1 VSVKKNKSPKI
12 NIDYKKLRK
21 LEPTKNAFASLV
33 RSIIFQ
39 QLSGKAAQSIL
50 NKFLKLWPNKKFPKP
65 EDVLILKDKDF
76 RNSGVSLQ
84 KANYL
89 RDLSKNFIDKTINS
103 KKFSKMTDEEI
114 REHLIQV
121 KGIGRWTA
129 DMFLIFA
136 LNRPNVLPV
145 GDLAI
150 VKGFQKLW
158 NLNTVP
164 SEEKMRELAKDFDG
178 EHTYLSLYLWNVM
191 DEMKEKK
198 NSK

>member
-1 VSVKKNKSPKI
+1 MSVKKNKNSKI
-12 NIDYKKLRK
+12 KIDYKKLRK

-89 RDLSKNFIDKTINS
+89 RDLSKKFIDKTINS

-150 VKGFQKLW
+150 VKGFQKVW

-164 SEEKMRELAKDFDG
+164 TEQKMRELAKDFDG
-178 EHTYLSLYLWNVM
+178 EYTYLSLHLWGVM
-191 DEMKEKK
+191 DEMKENKK
-198 NSK
+198 